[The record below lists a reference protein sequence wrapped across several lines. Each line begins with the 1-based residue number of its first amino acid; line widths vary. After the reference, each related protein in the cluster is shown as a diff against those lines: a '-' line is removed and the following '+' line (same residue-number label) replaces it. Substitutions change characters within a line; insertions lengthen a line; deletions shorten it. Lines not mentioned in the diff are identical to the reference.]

1 MNIINKERNEELTS
15 LYSMCSTSRAYA
27 AGIMAI
33 SPLPVSSCT
42 GEIAIW
48 QRSGEVGNVKE
59 GGKAKNDQLA
69 EW

>member
-1 MNIINKERNEELTS
+1 
-15 LYSMCSTSRAYA
+15 MCSTSRAYA

-59 GGKAKNDQLA
+59 GGKQKMISCSV
-69 EW
+69 ET